1 MTLQLRTANI
11 MNSSTP
17 QAEPQKINKN
27 RQKNGKVRALPLADL
42 AVFSMFAALMFCSKQ
57 LMEFLPNVHLIGMM
71 TVLLTVVY
79 RKYALIPIYLFA
91 LIQGLYAGFSL
102 WWLPYL
108 YIWTVL
114 WAFAMLIPK
123 NISDKKAKIVYPL
136 VCAMHGLLY
145 GVLYAPAQALL
156 FGLDFKQMLAW
167 IAAGFSFDII
177 HCVSNFAVGLLIFP
191 LANVLKKIRS
201 KATFH

>member
-1 MTLQLRTANI
+1 MLGTI
-11 MNSSTP
+11 
-17 QAEPQKINKN
+17 
-27 RQKNGKVRALPLADL
+27 
-42 AVFSMFAALMFCSKQ
+42 MFCSKII
-57 LMEFLPNVHLIGMM
+57 MEAFPNIHLLGM
-71 TVLLTVVY
+71 LTIVY
-79 RKYALIPIYLFA
+79 TIVFRSKALIPIYLFA

-123 NISDKKAKIVYPL
+123 NISEKKARIVYPL
-136 VCAMHGLLY
+136 VCAMHGFLY

-156 FGLDFKQMLAW
+156 FGLDFEQMLAW

-177 HCVSNFAVGLLIFP
+177 HGVSNFAVGLLILP
-191 LANVLKKIRS
+191 LARVLKKIRS